1 MDLRQIHSGLEPARF
16 RPSTSQK
23 GSCLKLPSI
32 PSVFLIF
39 KKRNN
44 VSEICFLA
52 SFVLASN
59 AFSGWA
65 LAEGGSSG
73 YFLDWVPR
81 NELSLEEQASL
92 PAVCHGAYK
101 TLSHSFTNSDA
112 TQLSAESA
120 DYLADGSIHLKGD
133 VKIQSQSTSL
143 LTGEAKFSHDRQ
155 RIQVLDGIT
164 LRQGGIIVHGDEG
177 SFNLD
182 DQQFNISNSEYA
194 VLAGGLRGTASRISQ
209 TSQGEVL
216 ISDGSYTSCSPG
228 DNSWRIVG
236 KNIRLNR
243 DTGFGTV
250 EHAKLKL
257 ADLPVFYWPY
267 FRFPIDDRRHTG
279 LLTPSLSI
287 GRNGVEELE
296 QPFYLNIAPN
306 ADTTLSPRWYKER
319 GVLLNSEFRWM
330 VTENHYVEVS
340 NSFFDNDPDYG
351 ADRKLTQL
359 VLNGKVTDRWRYRVD
374 YSEASDDYFLNDF
387 EAGFTAVNTYEL
399 LQLAEAEGLY
409 DNWQLIARVQG
420 YQQLDPDLSDE
431 EQAYY
436 KLPELQANGH
446 WKSGGLTYGINTQ
459 WVAFRR
465 DIKNSVTGGIVNGAI
480 DWGTSLQAG
489 RYHLE
494 PFVVYRQD
502 APWGYWSLKGRLMQ
516 TGYWLERQPSG
527 VGDSTQRIIPSV
539 SADGSLYFEREIQ
552 LLQNNYIQTLEPRIF
567 FTASPTEEQ
576 VDIPVFDT
584 AEYVFDM
591 NQLYRDTRFSGVD
604 RAGDLIKTSLGVTSR
619 FIANSSGRE
628 QLTLNAGQAFYAKDR
643 TVTTSSDPND
653 EVSYF
658 HSRESSSLILQ
669 ALWQPTDRLMAKV
682 TRQWDYNKNR
692 LERQDQQVAAVLP
705 GDATLMVRH
714 SRALSNCTLLGN
726 CESDD
731 ETYSE
736 VADLGLLYPFN
747 DQWRTFFA
755 HKQDLKND
763 TRLEQIAG
771 VEYESCCWLVRLA
784 RHQWQTSSSTS
795 TSDDS
800 IGIQLV
806 LKGFGGIGQ
815 KSSFAQMEEYIPG
828 YTPITK

>member
-1 MDLRQIHSGLEPARF
+1 M
-16 RPSTSQK
+16 
-23 GSCLKLPSI
+23 KLPS
-32 PSVFLIF
+32 SFSDLVSSSLLLS
-39 KKRNN
+39 KRW
-44 VSEICFLA
+44 FAPGTGLLA
-52 SFVLASN
+52 
-59 AFSGWA
+59 GCA
-65 LAEGGSSG
+65 LALSLFPAGASAAETEKS

-81 NELSLEEQASL
+81 NELTPQEQASV
-92 PAVCHGAYK
+92 PAYCAGSYRPAPY
-101 TLSHSFTNSDA
+101 LQPEGES
-112 TQLSAESA
+112 TQITAESA
-120 DYLADGSIHLKGD
+120 DYLADGSIHLKGK
-133 VKIQSQSTSL
+133 VKIVSSEISL
-143 LTGEAKFSHDRQ
+143 QAEEAKVSADRS
-155 RIQVLDGIT
+155 RIEAVNYVT
-164 LRQGGIIVHGDEG
+164 LRQKGVVVHGDEG
-177 SFNLD
+177 TFNLND
-182 DQQFNISNSEYA
+182 DQFQIVNPEYA
-194 VLAGGLRGTASRISQ
+194 IPGDGMRGKASTIIQTAP
-209 TSQGEVL
+209 GEVV
-216 ISDGSYTSCSPG
+216 ISDGSYTSCAPG
-228 DNSWRIVG
+228 DNSWRLVG
-236 KNIRLNR
+236 SDIEL
-243 DTGFGTV
+243 DQESGFGTAV
-250 EHAKLKL
+250 HARLEL
-257 ADLPVFYWPY
+257 ADIPVFYWPY

-279 LLTPSLSI
+279 LLIPSLSV
-287 GRNGVEELE
+287 GSDGLEEYE
-296 QPFYLNIAPN
+296 QPLYLNIAPN
-306 ADTTLSPRWYKER
+306 ADATLSPRWYKDR
-319 GVLLNSEFRWM
+319 GILLNSEFRLLA
-330 VTENHYVEVS
+330 TENHYGEVS
-340 NSFFDNDPDYG
+340 NSFFDNDPDYDD
-351 ADRKLTQL
+351 DRQLTHL
-359 VLNGKVTDRWRYRVD
+359 LLRGKPADRWRYRVD

-387 EAGFTAVNTYEL
+387 EAGFTAANTSEL
-399 LQLAEAEGLY
+399 LQLAEAEGRY

-420 YQQLDPDLSDE
+420 YQQLDPNLDDE
-431 EQAYY
+431 DKVYF
-436 KLPELQANGH
+436 KLPELQANGR
-446 WKSGGLTYGINTQ
+446 WKDDGLTYGVNSQ
-459 WVAFRR
+459 WVSFSR
-465 DIKNSVTGGIVNGAI
+465 DINNPVVGSVTNGAV
-480 DWGTSLQAG
+480 DWETSLQAN

-494 PFVVYRQD
+494 PFVEYRED
-502 APWGYWSLKGRLMQ
+502 ALWGYWLVKGRLMQ
-516 TGYWLERQPSG
+516 TGYQLEDQPAAVS
-527 VGDSTQRIIPSV
+527 DSTQRMIPVV
-539 SADGSLYFEREIQ
+539 SADGGLYFEREMQ
-552 LLQNNYIQTLEPRIF
+552 LLENDYIQTLEPRIF

-576 VDIPVFDT
+576 VDNPVFDT
-584 AEYVFDM
+584 AEYAFDV

-643 TVTTSSDPND
+643 TVTTSSDPN
-653 EVSYF
+653 EATNYF
-658 HSRESSSLILQ
+658 RTRESSPLILQ

-692 LERQDQQVAAVLP
+692 LERQDQQVTAVLP